1 MQAATARIA
10 DLEAELAEMKDR
22 WMRAEAE
29 TANVR
34 ARAASRGRT
43 RRASTP
49 CRNSPRTWSRRPRTC
64 TAASTACRPR
74 RRRAGDRRPP
84 ARGPRRHRAQLPR
97 HPGAQRH
104 QARGPDRHAVRP
116 QPAPGDGRAGERR
129 APARQRDAGL
139 DAGLDAERPAAA
151 PGHGG
156 GRQGAARRD
165 HGAGPQRS
173 WTPPPDAFVSA
184 DAQNPG
190 TRPLPGRPHPHTST
204 SHLPVGTPAV
214 LRAARVR

>member
-10 DLEAELAEMKDR
+10 ELEAELAEMKDR

-29 TANVR
+29 MANVR
-34 ARAASRGRT
+34 ARAHREVNETRQYAVQKFAQDVVEAAENLHRGLD
-43 RRASTP
+43 SLP
-49 CRNSPRTWSRRPRTC
+49 PPS
-64 TAASTACRPR
+64 
-74 RRRAGDRRPP
+74 RRRAGDRRRP
-84 ARGPRRHRAQLPR
+84 ARGPRGHRAQLPG

-104 QARGPDRHAVRP
+104 QARGPDRRAVRS
-116 QPAPGDGRAGERR
+116 QPAPGDGRAGKRGP
-129 APARQRDAGL
+129 PAGQRDARL

-165 HGAGPQRS
+165 RAQSGQGEHHRLMQSCRHRTRIPPSAPCPAGL
-173 WTPPPDAFVSA
+173 TPIH
-184 DAQNPG
+184 PG
-190 TRPLPGRPHPHTST
+190 HTD
-204 SHLPVGTPAV
+204 PIGTLAV